1 MSLAGDDAEHV
12 IVVPGGLLAPAAK
25 AGLTA
30 AVAGDRVE
38 GDSAQEGEVA
48 GGGAV
53 AHPAVIL
60 TEGDV
65 ENPMQGVLD
74 APVPADC
81 PDQDGGIVAAAGEEV
96 ADLGLDLAGAV
107 DAADRLHR
115 RHGAE
120 IGPAAQ
126 RLELP
131 DGGAH
136 EDAPAD
142 QAAVALVGGG
152 EHRPTTG
159 PAAEASALERLAHS
173 LEGMAVTGLQH
184 QEVVGGLRPD
194 PRGDVLL
201 AAHGVERHDGA
212 VEMQGVEKFGNGGD
226 LVRLAI
232 DLALAEHQS
241 LITGPGADQMER
253 AVIVAAAARA
263 PHGLAVDRH
272 HVALDLARQG
282 PRPPREAG
290 LERVRVDQHEDPP
303 ERVVR
308 GDAVRQGQEGLQP
321 GLLAAAVEL
330 DVLPAFRAGIT
341 RTSYDPGDF
350 HPPTIATPAW
360 PRIR

>member
-1 MSLAGDDAEHV
+1 MSLAGDDPEHV

-30 AVAGDRVE
+30 AVAGDQVE

-74 APVPADC
+74 APVPADR

-96 ADLGLDLAGAV
+96 ADLGLDLAGAG

-126 RLELP
+126 GLEPP

-142 QAAVALVGGG
+142 QAAVALVKGV
-152 EHRPTTG
+152 EHRPTT
-159 PAAEASALERLAHS
+159 PDD
-173 LEGMAVTGLQH
+173 
-184 QEVVGGLRPD
+184 RP
-194 PRGDVLL
+194 P
-201 AAHGVERHDGA
+201 
-212 VEMQGVEKFGNGGD
+212 
-226 LVRLAI
+226 
-232 DLALAEHQS
+232 
-241 LITGPGADQMER
+241 PG
-253 AVIVAAAARA
+253 
-263 PHGLAVDRH
+263 
-272 HVALDLARQG
+272 G
-282 PRPPREAG
+282 PR
-290 LERVRVDQHEDPP
+290 
-303 ERVVR
+303 
-308 GDAVRQGQEGLQP
+308 
-321 GLLAAAVEL
+321 
-330 DVLPAFRAGIT
+330 
-341 RTSYDPGDF
+341 
-350 HPPTIATPAW
+350 
-360 PRIR
+360 